1 MPVIITFI
9 GMHYFEFTIK
19 IAKPFT
25 DAVVQRIMDA
35 GCLGVVEQGDSII
48 AYFPDSVDVKTIAA
62 DLSLLQALLEKSD
75 QDHRLSFSYTV
86 IPEQD
91 WNETWKK
98 GFNPID
104 IGERFTILPTWEE
117 KRKDR
122 INIVIDPAM
131 AFGTGHHGT
140 TRSCLILMERYAD
153 KNRNRSFLDLGT
165 GTGILAIAAKHVGFH
180 RVIAVDTDPLA
191 IDAALLN
198 IELNQAK
205 GIEVREGSITGLNET
220 YDFIT
225 ANIILGVL
233 VLLARAIAEHLKT
246 GGTAILSGI
255 LTGQEDEVI
264 AAMTQAGLTLL
275 EQYHDDKW
283 VSLVVTRS

>member
-1 MPVIITFI
+1 MAYHELTISVPATFRDTVI
-9 GMHYFEFTIK
+9 
-19 IAKPFT
+19 
-25 DAVVQRIMDA
+25 QRLVLI
-35 GCLGVVEQGDSII
+35 GCLGVIEQDDSFI
-48 AYFPDSVDVKTIAA
+48 AYFPETIDMAVIENE
-62 DLSLLQALLEKSD
+62 LSILQALLEKSG
-75 QDHRLSFSYTV
+75 HAAGLTV
-86 IPEQD
+86 HSSSIPEQD

-104 IGERFTILPTWEE
+104 IGEHFTILPTWEE

-140 TRSCLILMERYAD
+140 TRSCLVLMERYMD
-153 KNRNRSFLDLGT
+153 KNRNKSFLDLGT
-165 GTGILAIAAKHVGFH
+165 GTGILAIAAKHLGFQ

-198 IELNQAK
+198 IELNQVK
-205 GIEVREGSITGLNET
+205 GIEVRGGSITGLNEI

-225 ANIILGVL
+225 ANIISGVL
-233 VLLARAIAEHLKT
+233 VLLAPAIAAHLET

-255 LTGQEDEVI
+255 LMGQEEEVI
-264 AAMTQAGLTLL
+264 EAMTQAGLKLL

-283 VSLVVTRS
+283 VSLAVRSHI